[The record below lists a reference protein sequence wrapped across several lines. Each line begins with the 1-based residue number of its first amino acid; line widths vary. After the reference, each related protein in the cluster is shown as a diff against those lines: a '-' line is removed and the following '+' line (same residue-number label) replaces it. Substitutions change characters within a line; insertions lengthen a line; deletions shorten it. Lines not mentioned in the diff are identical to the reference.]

1 MIVWASLTFN
11 PGEFNTDRTNETLT
25 YGGGRAA
32 RSSEEANLKTMFGE
46 DKKK

>member
-11 PGEFNTDRTNETLT
+11 PGEINTDRTNETLT

-32 RSSEEANLKTMFGE
+32 RSEEANLKIMFGE

>member
-25 YGGGRAA
+25 YGGG
-32 RSSEEANLKTMFGE
+32 TQ
-46 DKKK
+46 